1 MRERTNIFGDGIGY
15 VRIIDRMGDD
25 FTPAEDA
32 RMSTGKGRLGPE
44 KDTALQE
51 RLMKDNHTSPFEGVI
66 VKVEVGAPLYV
77 IREADRHRTED
88 KNSEFDP
95 FDHVLPEENLRKWMA
110 RNEMSGRYIQ
120 MPDLYYHP
128 VAVRGQSTT
137 NKQGGSADTVS
148 ISPEVAEEFISRGKE
163 LSTKARELYSWA
175 IERGIEKGMAR
186 NYNTQNQYTFIRY
199 TGSLKNWLDALAL
212 RRPAAVLWECRQVF
226 ESIYELLKEELPQA
240 MSSWDR
246 LVYNGVRLN
255 GDERKVLEQLLKF
268 YYADDWYLENVVPGG
283 VETMQQL
290 CKKLGV
296 K

>member
-1 MRERTNIFGDGIGY
+1 MREKLNIFGDNIGY

-66 VKVEVGAPLYV
+66 VKIEACIPLYV
-77 IREADRHRTED
+77 GREAERHRTVD
-88 KNSEFDP
+88 KNNEFDI
-95 FDHVLPEENLRKWMA
+95 FDLVTPEENLRKWFA

-128 VAVRGQSTT
+128 VEVRGQSVT
-137 NKQGGSADTVS
+137 NKQGGDADVRL
-148 ISPEVAEEFISRGKE
+148 ISPEVAGEFKSRGMAI
-163 LSTKARELYSWA
+163 TKASRELYTWA
-175 IERGIEKGMAR
+175 VEQGIEKGMAR

-199 TGSLKNWLDALAL
+199 TGSMKNWLDALIL
-212 RRPAAVLWECRQVF
+212 RRPKVVLWECRQMF
-226 ESIYELLKEELPQA
+226 EGIYELLKEELPQA

-246 LVYNGVRLN
+246 LVYSGVRLD
-255 GDERKVLEQLLKF
+255 GDERKVLETLLKF
-268 YYADDWYLENVVPGG
+268 YYSDDHYIEDQIPGG
-283 VETMQQL
+283 GETMMKL
-290 CKKLGV
+290 MKKLGI
-296 K
+296 